1 MKTYFFWGVVKSVTL
16 PVVLV
21 LEGSSVD
28 KRRILTIEKAQ
39 INLAFLQWSLH
50 PLRLSRY
57 QERATLNRN
66 FNLLF

>member
-39 INLAFLQWSLH
+39 INLAFHS
-50 PLRLSRY
+50 
-57 QERATLNRN
+57 LNRN
-66 FNLLF
+66 FVI

>member
-28 KRRILTIEKAQ
+28 K
-39 INLAFLQWSLH
+39 WSLH

>member
-1 MKTYFFWGVVKSVTL
+1 MKTYFFWGGVVKSVTL

-39 INLAFLQWSLH
+39 INLAFHS
-50 PLRLSRY
+50 
-57 QERATLNRN
+57 LNRN
-66 FNLLF
+66 FVI